1 MVKGVYRVQV
11 MQQRVQVQGRERQNH
26 AQRWGGG
33 GGEGWIGCDW
43 ARQQEVPTAVAGL
56 SIRLIVGRERERV
69 RATQSGAARAGGQ
82 CRR

>member
-1 MVKGVYRVQV
+1 M
-11 MQQRVQVQGRERQNH
+11 
-26 AQRWGGG
+26 GG
-33 GGEGWIGCDW
+33 GGEGEGGIGGDW